1 MEQHERTVVDGT
13 HHHMHVRH
21 LTLRGTNYEIGRALG
36 DIARERHGRDPDTHL
51 RGDPLYTRT
60 RRHYLQQTYPLHC
73 ERMRGVAAAFGL
85 EVGDDT
91 YDLNTLMYGVDVPHA
106 PAPPGMPPIGCSVVY
121 YPPATTARGS
131 AYLSRNFDFSIG
143 SIADVFG
150 MPAPPDV
157 ELEPMVRHPYVL
169 ELHPTDGGYASI
181 AIQAYDLLGGTL
193 DGMNE
198 AGLVVSIMAD
208 ADAMTRLYE
217 VHPGAVRAIGLHELQ
232 VMRYVLD
239 TCATAEEAIT
249 AMLLVKQY
257 YMLIPCHYIIGD
269 RHGSSFVYE
278 NSTGRNIQY
287 IIEGMGRPQVV
298 TNFQLHQHLAREQ
311 MSSSDYSLAT
321 ESFWRYSTLEEML
334 HQRDGGWSKDAMKS
348 ANACVSVRKM
358 LERLGADPANNSIPA
373 NMLSR
378 TLWHSLYNVEQRTV
392 AVDFYLGETGDGD
405 TTKEIR
411 SGYYEFAL
419 S

>member
-13 HHHMHVRH
+13 HHPMHVRH
-21 LTLRGTNYEIGRALG
+21 LTLRGTNYEIGCALG
-36 DIARERHGRDPDTHL
+36 HIARERHGREPDTHL
-51 RGDPLYTRT
+51 RGDPRYVRT

-85 EVGDDT
+85 AVDDDT
-91 YDLNTLMYGVDVPHA
+91 YDLSALMYGMDVP
-106 PAPPGMPPIGCSVVY
+106 PAPVLPEMPPIGCSVVY

-150 MPAPPDV
+150 MPVPPDV
-157 ELEPMVRHPYVL
+157 ELEPMVRHP
-169 ELHPTDGGYASI
+169 
-181 AIQAYDLLGGTL
+181 
-193 DGMNE
+193 
-198 AGLVVSIMAD
+198 
-208 ADAMTRLYE
+208 
-217 VHPGAVRAIGLHELQ
+217 
-232 VMRYVLD
+232 YVLD

-257 YMLIPCHYIIGD
+257 YLLVPCHYIIGD
-269 RHGSSFVYE
+269 RHGNSFVYE

-287 IIEGMGRPQVV
+287 IVEGTGRPQVV
-298 TNFQLHQHLAREQ
+298 TNFQLHQHLPREQ
-311 MSSSDYSLAT
+311 MSSSDFSSLAT
-321 ESFWRYSTLEEML
+321 ESFWRYATLEEML
-334 HQRDGGWSKDAMKS
+334 HQHDGGWSEDAMKS
-348 ANACVSVRKM
+348 ANACVSVRQM
-358 LERLGADPANNSIPA
+358 LEQLGADPANNSIPA

-392 AVDFYLGETGDGD
+392 AVDFYLCETGEGD
-405 TTKEIR
+405 STKEIR